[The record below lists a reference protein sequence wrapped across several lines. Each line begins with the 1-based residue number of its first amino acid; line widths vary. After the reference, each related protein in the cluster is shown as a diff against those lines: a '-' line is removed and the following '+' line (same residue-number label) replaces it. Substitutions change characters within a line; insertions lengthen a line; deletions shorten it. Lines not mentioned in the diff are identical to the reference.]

1 MRVVKSALLYF
12 LLAFAAGFALG
23 AIRVPFLVPR
33 LGERVAELI
42 EAPLMLAA
50 IVLAARFVVA
60 HTARGRGTGALLA
73 IGALAL
79 ALLLTV
85 EFTVVLKLRG
95 LALGD
100 YFAAR
105 DPVAGTVYV
114 LLLLAF
120 AAMPAV
126 VARLSRS

>member
-1 MRVVKSALLYF
+1 MRVTQAALLYF
-12 LLAFAAGFALG
+12 LLVFAVGFALG

-33 LGERVAELI
+33 FGERVAELI

-60 HTARGRGTGALLA
+60 RTARGCGTGALLA
-73 IGALAL
+73 IGAAAL
-79 ALLLTV
+79 ALLLAV

-95 LALGD
+95 LDLRD
-100 YFAAR
+100 YIAGR
-105 DPVAGTVYV
+105 DPVAGSVYA

-120 AAMPAV
+120 ASMPALV
-126 VARLSRS
+126 KRFSRS

>member
-1 MRVVKSALLYF
+1 MRIAKSALLYF

-42 EAPLMLAA
+42 EAPVMLAV
-50 IVLAARFVVA
+50 IVLAARFIVA
-60 HTARGRGTGALLA
+60 RPARGCGTGALLA
-73 IGALAL
+73 VGMLAL
-79 ALLLTV
+79 ALLLAV

-100 YFAAR
+100 YVATR
-105 DPVAGTVYV
+105 DPVAGTVYAV
-114 LLLLAF
+114 LLLAF

-126 VARLSRS
+126 MARFNRS